1 MRTEAVRDVPVAV
14 KRLQRRLERWRRT
27 RRGRDRIP
35 EELWGLA
42 VEAVSTYGLNK
53 TARAL
58 GLDYYSLKKRV
69 ESAVDDPRGPAP
81 RRGPKVRPVA
91 KAVAVAPRFVELAP
105 LAGVVEPALPTSRV
119 VPECLLEFER
129 AGGAKLRV
137 QSRGVAV
144 ADLVALGRSFWS
156 AEA

>member
-1 MRTEAVRDVPVAV
+1 MRTGAVRDVPVAV
-14 KRLQRRLERWRRT
+14 KRIQRRLERWRRT

-42 VEAVSTYGLNK
+42 VQAVSSYGLNK

-58 GLDYYSLKKRV
+58 GLDYYSLKRRV
-69 ESAVDDPRGPAP
+69 AAAGGPN
-81 RRGPKVRPVA
+81 GGLA
-91 KAVAVAPRFVELAP
+91 KGRSEGLFHTARFVELASGVAE
-105 LAGVVEPALPTSRV
+105 LAPACSGG

-129 AGGAKLRV
+129 VGGAKLRV
-137 QSRGVAV
+137 QLKRVAV

-156 AEA
+156 ADA

>member
-1 MRTEAVRDVPVAV
+1 MRTEVARHVPVAL
-14 KRLQRRLERWRRT
+14 KRIQQRLERWRRA

-42 VEAVSTYGLNK
+42 VEAVGTCGLNK

-69 ESAVDDPRGPAP
+69 ESAADASRGPAQ
-81 RRGPKVRPVA
+81 RRGPKAPRVARPA
-91 KAVAVAPRFVELAP
+91 EVAPRFVELASGVAE
-105 LAGVVEPALPTSRV
+105 LAPVRSRGAPICV
-119 VPECLLEFER
+119 LVFER

-137 QSRGVAV
+137 QLPSVAV

-156 AEA
+156 ARA

>member
-1 MRTEAVRDVPVAV
+1 MRTEAAREVPVAL
-14 KRLQRRLERWRRT
+14 KRIRQRLEHWRRT

-42 VEAVSTYGLNK
+42 VQGVSTYGLNK

-69 ESAVDDPRGPAP
+69 AVAGDRSGGSAKGC
-81 RRGPKVRPVA
+81 GPKAPPVARPVE
-91 KAVAVAPRFVELAP
+91 VAPRFVELAS
-105 LAGVVEPALPTSRV
+105 GVAELVPARSSGAPGCV
-119 VPECLLEFER
+119 LEFER

-137 QSRGVAV
+137 QLRSLAV

-156 AEA
+156 VDA

>member
-1 MRTEAVRDVPVAV
+1 MRAEVARDVPVAL
-14 KRLQRRLERWRRT
+14 KRARGRLERWRRT
-27 RRGRDRIP
+27 RRGRARIP

-58 GLDYYSLKKRV
+58 GLDYYSLKQRV
-69 ESAVDDPRGPAP
+69 ESAADDLGGPAK
-81 RRGPKVRPVA
+81 RRGPQAPLVARPVE
-91 KAVAVAPRFVELAP
+91 VTPRFVELAS
-105 LAGVVEPALPTSRV
+105 GVAELVPARSSGAPACV
-119 VPECLLEFER
+119 LEFER

-137 QSRGVAV
+137 QLQSVAV

-156 AEA
+156 VDA